1 MKKVLPLLALGAVVA
16 SASVQ
21 AKGNWYVGADLVNS
35 DLKVKS
41 LSKDLSATGLSLAVG
56 KELQYS
62 ENFKLAF
69 EGEYIYFGDFE
80 ETFSYMG
87 WPVKFNVDAS
97 AFNFNAKPK
106 YQFAGTGFYVGA
118 IAGLGVMSVS
128 YEVKSSSTV
137 TDDGRDVGFNYGVE
151 AGYEFASGLVVSG
164 GYRASSVSID
174 AENGGSEDFDFDSLY
189 VGVDYKF

>member
-1 MKKVLPLLALGAVVA
+1 
-16 SASVQ
+16 
-21 AKGNWYVGADLVNS
+21 
-35 DLKVKS
+35 
-41 LSKDLSATGLSLAVG
+41 
-56 KELQYS
+56 
-62 ENFKLAF
+62 
-69 EGEYIYFGDFE
+69 
-80 ETFSYMG
+80 
-87 WPVKFNVDAS
+87 
-97 AFNFNAKPK
+97 FNFNAKPK

-174 AENGGSEDFDFDSLY
+174 AENGGSEDFDFDGLY